1 MAILKDT
8 RGIEVTVMVSGKKT
22 IEYEADN
29 DRKKSLT
36 KYSCPTSTKYI
47 ESKDNAKFT
56 IIMNARR
63 EYAWGYKKHSLIFR
77 VDIDGDQVASM
88 VVSSPEKLT
97 VDSRSAY
104 NPKSRRWESRRLK
117 FSPVQILDDSND
129 ERLAGDLRVVKNLGL
144 ITVTKT
150 FNLSAKSMKGKAIS
164 HGTAFSSAKKIRTP
178 RSVTT
183 RPLPKDKGRP
193 IAVFNFLYRSKD
205 ALQQSLVIPR
215 ELPPV
220 ADEPKSDVKRSPIDE
235 KKCTRKVDEP
245 ASRAR
250 AFDDLSPAE
259 RERLARER
267 FDQMQTGVKQEGVKL
282 EHDSKPGKRK
292 FEEAEGSKER
302 ASNPRRVKRPAQ
314 FVDLTL
320 D

>member
-29 DRKKSLT
+29 DRMKSLT

-56 IIMNARR
+56 IAQVLSCPDPY
-63 EYAWGYKKHSLIFR
+63 ELPVPIFPNTDR
-77 VDIDGDQVASM
+77 VILL
-88 VVSSPEKLT
+88 KT
-97 VDSRSAY
+97 RS
-104 NPKSRRWESRRLK
+104 
-117 FSPVQILDDSND
+117 VDDSND
-129 ERLAGDLRVVKNLGL
+129 ERLARDLRVVKNLGL
-144 ITVTKT
+144 ITVTVERCTTHRSRSRAPAARETFSNEKKT

-164 HGTAFSSAKKIRTP
+164 HGTAFSSAQKIRTP

-220 ADEPKSDVKRSPIDE
+220 ADEPKSDAKRSPIDE
-235 KKCTRKVDEP
+235 KKCIRKVDEP

-292 FEEAEGSKER
+292 FEEAEDSKER